1 MNDVTQNNAQRA
13 ETSARDELRLKVLRA
28 LEANPELSQR
38 QLAAELGV
46 SLGGVNYALKALMER
61 GFVKADNFRK
71 SGRKVAYLYVLTPKG
86 VVEKASLAGA
96 FLGRKLEEYEVL
108 RQEIEALKG
117 EVGPGNSSRSVKGT
131 KS

>member
-1 MNDVTQNNAQRA
+1 MNNVLKNSRTVLS
-13 ETSARDELRLKVLRA
+13 TSARDELRLRVLRT

-46 SLGGVNYALKALMER
+46 SLGGVNYALKALIER
-61 GFVKADNFRK
+61 GFVKADNFKR
-71 SGRKVAYLYVLTPKG
+71 SGSKVAYLYVLTPKG
-86 VVEKASLAGA
+86 IAEKSSLATA
-96 FLGRKLEEYEVL
+96 FLGRKLKEYEVL

-117 EVGPGNSSRSVKGT
+117 EVGSDESAKGA

>member
-1 MNDVTQNNAQRA
+1 MNDVLQNSR
-13 ETSARDELRLKVLRA
+13 TVLSTGARDELRLRVLRA

-38 QLAAELGV
+38 QLAEELGV
-46 SLGGVNYALKALMER
+46 SLGGVNYALKALVER

-71 SGRKVAYLYVLTPKG
+71 SGSKAAYLYVLTPKG
-86 VVEKASLAGA
+86 IAEKSSLATA

-117 EVGPGNSSRSVKGT
+117 EVSSDGSDKGA